1 VRAES
6 CTCALL
12 SIFIS
17 EKSGAGLPTCNVPA
31 RARIHSVS
39 NGKTRKGTGPAIF
52 AITRPNCSGDCR
64 ITLYSATQPVPHSAA
79 STQIVATT
87 ARTSL
92 DFVLTRSTLRP
103 QKRSAAII
111 KSAQRSVNSWNV
123 VCPGLSV
130 EALHRS
136 STRVALSAPGVD
148 DPWSPRAGHAG
159 QASATWAGSSTH
171 SSSEHRLKR

>member
-1 VRAES
+1 MRAES

-12 SIFIS
+12 SIFVS

-64 ITLYSATQPVPHSAA
+64 ITLYSATQPVPHNAA
-79 STQIVATT
+79 STQIVATS

-92 DFVLTRSTLRP
+92 DFVLTWSTLRP

-123 VCPGLSV
+123 VCPG
-130 EALHRS
+130 AQR
-136 STRVALSAPGVD
+136 
-148 DPWSPRAGHAG
+148 
-159 QASATWAGSSTH
+159 AGSSSIQYSRRAFSTRCGR
-171 SSSEHRLKR
+171 SLVSTCSACRPGVGDVGRKLNT